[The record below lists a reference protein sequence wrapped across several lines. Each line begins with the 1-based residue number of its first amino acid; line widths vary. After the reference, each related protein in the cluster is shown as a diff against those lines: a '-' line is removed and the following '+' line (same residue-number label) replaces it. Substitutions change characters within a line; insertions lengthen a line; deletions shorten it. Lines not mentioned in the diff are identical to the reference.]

1 MKIISDLYNFF
12 RYGIVINLIVLIWV
26 QQIWLF
32 QTFLTQFIIL
42 VIFNI
47 KYMDAINRFRE
58 DVKKQHHE
66 DQKSSKPAPK
76 KSKFQQR
83 LEEAM
88 KVAEEAR
95 NEKNKDNE

>member
-1 MKIISDLYNFF
+1 
-12 RYGIVINLIVLIWV
+12 
-26 QQIWLF
+26 
-32 QTFLTQFIIL
+32 
-42 VIFNI
+42 
-47 KYMDAINRFRE
+47 MDAINRFRE